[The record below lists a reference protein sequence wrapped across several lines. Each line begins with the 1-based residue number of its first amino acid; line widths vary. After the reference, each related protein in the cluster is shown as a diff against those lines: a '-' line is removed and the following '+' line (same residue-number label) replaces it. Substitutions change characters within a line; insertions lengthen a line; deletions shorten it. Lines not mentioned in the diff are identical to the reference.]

1 MDKRDLA
8 NGFRERLRDL
18 VASPD
23 RSTAEFLRETG
34 MDRSALSQFLDPR
47 GSRLPRAE
55 MLRRIASTSG
65 VSIDWLLLMENAREG
80 GSQMPSASM
89 LERAQPDEGPT
100 PLERWH
106 REATGFK
113 IRYVPSILPD
123 IMGLKAVDRNAGPSP
138 LPATVA
144 DRDAP
149 DPVLEGISLADSDL
163 EIAMPLQRLE
173 TLADCSGI
181 WKDHSGREAARQL
194 HHMADM
200 CQRLYPSMRLH
211 LYDDTRSF
219 TAPFTVFG
227 RQRAAVYIGGV
238 YLVVTL
244 DDQVRTFVSRFDT
257 LVRQA
262 VVGPD
267 TVHDTLRTLAARAG
281 KRSPSTESAQQDKR

>member
-8 NGFRERLRDL
+8 SGFRDRLKSL

-23 RSTAEFLRETG
+23 RSTAEFLRQTG
-34 MDRSALSQFLDPR
+34 MDRSALSQFLDTR
-47 GSRLPRAE
+47 ANRLPRAE
-55 MLRRIASTSG
+55 MLRRIASATG
-65 VSIDWLLLMENAREG
+65 VSIDWLLMMENAREG
-80 GSQMPSASM
+80 GSQMPLSSM
-89 LERAQPDEGPT
+89 LERAEPTEGPT
-100 PLERWH
+100 PLEQWH

-123 IMGLKAVDRNAGPSP
+123 ILSLKAVDENAGPSL
-138 LPATVA
+138 LPVSGRGQ
-144 DRDAP
+144 DRGVP
-149 DPVLEGISLADSDL
+149 DPVLDGISLSDSDL

-173 TLADCSGI
+173 NLADRSGV
-181 WKDHSGREAARQL
+181 WKNTTGAEAARQL

-200 CQRLYPSMRLH
+200 CERLYPAMRLH

-257 LVRQA
+257 LVREA

-267 TVHDTLRTLAARAG
+267 VVHDALRNLA
-281 KRSPSTESAQQDKR
+281 RSAV